1 MIQELQAKKLL
12 DDEAFSKFWVE
23 NRVQFKPVSRAFLT
37 RELAAK
43 RVERSVIEKA
53 LREAFPAEGE
63 RAMAKECLAAKSRR
77 MDLKDPKTVGKLYG
91 FLRRRG
97 FSHDIATEILGE
109 HATADDDG

>member
-1 MIQELQAKKLL
+1 MTQELQAKKLL

-109 HATADDDG
+109 NAPADDGG